1 MPVVGVG
8 EILVRP
14 SFKDFQREVG
24 AEVDGAVEKVG
35 PKAGRT
41 LGDRINGAMT
51 KALKVGAVAV
61 GVAAGAAL
69 VGGFKSAVDQQTS
82 KKVLAGLYG
91 SVKEAEDM
99 MTSLRKVSKKSP
111 IDYSTYLKAAESLA
125 YSGVE
130 GEAATKTLENVGKA
144 ITAAGGSSEDMDV
157 ATDSVMKMVNA
168 GKVSLDSLQQ
178 LSGSGVPIISGLA
191 EHFGVSMEDI
201 NKMASKGEIGLE
213 DVTSV
218 MEKGTGKTFQ
228 TMIKAGEEA
237 SQSFGNQMKIAKDNV
252 VAALGTSMLPLLDR
266 LAPLVG
272 KVGDAITTAI
282 SKIPGLVDKITPFFK
297 MLWDNKEVVGILVSG
312 MLAYLAVT
320 KTLAAFTAIKTFLA
334 GTTLAQQGLN
344 AAMRANPI
352 GFVITLITLLVG
364 TLVWLYKNNETA
376 RRIMDAAWTGIKN
389 AVKFAWENVIKPAFQ
404 AISSFVKNVLGP
416 IFSWLYQNVIKPVW
430 TAIKTAIVVA
440 IAAVIVVYKSIQ
452 WFMKNVLGPAFR
464 WLYNSVIKPV
474 WNAIKSAIKWAW
486 DKIIKP
492 VFAAIKWFI
501 DNALAP
507 TFRWLYN
514 SVIKPVWD
522 AIKSAIKWAWERVIK
537 PAFKAIKWYIDNVLA
552 PVFRWLYKNVIK
564 PVWDWIK
571 DKITN
576 TWNNKIKPIF
586 QALGNFIKDKV
597 APTFKKGVD
606 KIKNIWDSIKS
617 FAKKPISFVIDT
629 VINKGLIGAFN
640 KVAKWVPGVKT
651 LSKVKVPGFD
661 RGGWTGP
668 GRRLQEAGV
677 VHADEF
683 VFQKKST
690 RKLRKQIGL
699 AGLNH
704 MNRYGELP
712 EGYAG
717 GGLVRRPV
725 GGRVTSGFGAGR
737 GKYPHAGIDFAVPIG
752 TAVRAA
758 LDGVVRKAQW
768 NAVNGRSGKGMLLDH
783 PGNRSTYYGHLS
795 SWMAK
800 VGDQVK
806 QGQAIAR
813 SGNTGRSTGPH
824 LHFETWSGKKPLNPA
839 RFLGGDVLPQG
850 AKGSGGGFDPFA
862 ALRGIKDKMLKK
874 LTDKFPGGAH
884 LLDVVKGVGGKLLD
898 GVPELIRNLSSRA
911 GDWVGDKAGQIANGV
926 GVAANKVQVR
936 AAALPYGWGVGAQWK
951 ALSQLVN
958 KESSWDTK
966 AANPT
971 TSARGLFQKM
981 TSLHGPVAKTAA
993 GQAKWGLNYI
1003 QGRYGTP
1010 LNAWNHHKKNNSY
1023 ADGGHV
1029 TGPATYLHDKG
1040 GVVNPGLNSILNA
1053 SRKPE
1058 ALLNG
1063 KQWDAAFT
1071 AIRLASHNQGAG
1083 DINFN
1088 GPVGAQP
1095 KEVVE
1100 VIRTEKRRAQAM
1112 AGWGANG

>member
-24 AEVDGAVEKVG
+24 AEVDQAVEKVG
-35 PKAGRT
+35 PRAGRT

-130 GEAATKTLENVGKA
+130 GEKATKTLENVGKA

-201 NKMASKGEIGLE
+201 NKMASKGQIGLE

-266 LAPLVG
+266 LAPMVG
-272 KVGDAITTAI
+272 KVGDAITAAI
-282 SKIPGLVDKITPFFK
+282 SKIPGLVERIAPFFK

-352 GFVITLITLLVG
+352 GIVITAITLLVG
-364 TLVWLYKNNETA
+364 ALVWLYKNNETA

-389 AVKFAWENVIKPAFQ
+389 AVKFAWEKVIRPAFQ
-404 AISSFVKNVLGP
+404 AIAGFVKNVLGP
-416 IFSWLYQNVIKPVW
+416 IFSWLYQNIIKPVW
-430 TAIKTAIVVA
+430 HGIKVAIVVA
-440 IAAVIVVYKSIQ
+440 IAAVMVVYKAIQ
-452 WFMKNVLGPAFR
+452 WFMKNVLGPAFK
-464 WLYNSVIKPV
+464 WLYNKVIKPV
-474 WNAIKSAIKWAW
+474 WDAIKSAISWAW

-492 VFAAIKWFI
+492 VFAAIKW
-501 DNALAP
+501 
-507 TFRWLYN
+507 
-514 SVIKPVWD
+514 
-522 AIKSAIKWAWERVIK
+522 
-537 PAFKAIKWYIDNVLA
+537 YIDNVLG
-552 PVFRWLYKNVIK
+552 PVFRWLYRSVIK

-571 DKITN
+571 NKITD
-576 TWNNKIKPIF
+576 TWNKKIKPIF
-586 QALGNFIKDKV
+586 QALGSFIKEHV
-597 APTFKKGVD
+597 APVFKKGVD
-606 KIKNIWDSIKS
+606 KIKNIWDSIKA
-617 FAKKPISFVIDT
+617 FAKKPIKFVIDT
-629 VINKGLIGAFN
+629 VINKGLIPAFN
-640 KVAKWVPGVKT
+640 KVAGWVPGVDK
-651 LSKVKVPGFD
+651 LDPISVKGFD
-661 RGGWTGP
+661 QGGYTGP
-668 GRRLQEAGV
+668 GHRLKPAGI
-677 VHADEF
+677 VHAGEV
-683 VFQKKST
+683 VFDQDAVAK
-690 RKLRKQIGL
+690 
-699 AGLNH
+699 AGGPQALDAFR
-704 MNRYGELP
+704 MSLKR
-712 EGYAG
+712 GYAG
-717 GGLVRRPV
+717 GGIVRRPV

-737 GKYPHAGIDFAVPIG
+737 GRYPHAGIDFAVPIG
-752 TAVRAA
+752 TAVKAA
-758 LDGVVRKAQW
+758 LDGVVRKAGW
-768 NAVNGRSGKGMLLDH
+768 NAVTGRTGKGMLVDH

-795 SWMAK
+795 SWIAK
-800 VGDQVK
+800 IGDQVK

-813 SGNTGRSTGPH
+813 SGNTGNSTGPH
-824 LHFETWSGKKPLNPA
+824 LHFETWSGNKPLNPA

-850 AKGSGGGFDPFA
+850 AEGSGGGLDVFA
-862 ALRGIKDKMLKK
+862 ALRGIKDKLLGK
-874 LTDKFPGGAH
+874 LTGAFPGGGH
-884 LLDVVKGVGGKLLD
+884 MLDLVKGVAGKALTAIPNFIKNKLA
-898 GVPELIRNLSSRA
+898 SA
-911 GDWVGDKAGQIANGV
+911 GDWLGEKTGKIASGV
-926 GVAANKVQVR
+926 GAAANKAQVR
-936 AAALPYGWGVGAQWK
+936 SAALKYGWSTGANWD
-951 ALSQLVN
+951 ALSTIIQ
-958 KESSWDTK
+958 KESGWDTK
-966 AANPT
+966 AANPHS
-971 TSARGLFQKM
+971 SARGLFQKM
-981 TSLHGPVAKTAA
+981 TSLHGPAAKTAF
-993 GQAKWGLNYI
+993 GQAKWGLDYI
-1003 QGRYGTP
+1003 QGRYGNP
-1010 LNAWNHHKKNNSY
+1010 ISAWAHWQKHHSY
-1023 ADGGHV
+1023 ADGGQV

-1040 GVVNPGLNSILNA
+1040 GVVNPGLNSILNM
-1053 SRKPE
+1053 SKKPE
-1058 ALLNG
+1058 ALLNY
-1063 KQWDAAFT
+1063 KQWDT
-1071 AIRLASHNQGAG
+1071 AHRAMQLATAG
-1083 DINFN
+1083 GGGEF
-1088 GPVGAQP
+1088 VGNLTLDSGEFLGRVRG
-1095 KEVVE
+1095 EVRSEIAGVA
-1100 VIRTEKRRAQAM
+1100 RASAGRRKS
-1112 AGWGANG
+1112 

>member
-24 AEVDGAVEKVG
+24 AEVDEAVEKVG
-35 PKAGRT
+35 PRAGRT

-130 GEAATKTLENVGKA
+130 GEKATKTLENVGKA

-266 LAPLVG
+266 LAPMVG

-404 AISSFVKNVLGP
+404 AISGFVKNVLGP
-416 IFSWLYQNVIKPVW
+416 IFSWLYQNIIKPVW
-430 TAIKTAIVVA
+430 NGIKVAIVVA
-440 IAAVIVVYKSIQ
+440 IAAVMVVYKAIQ
-452 WFMKNVLGPAFR
+452 WFMKNVLGPAFK

-474 WNAIKSAIKWAW
+474 WDAIKKAISWAW

-492 VFAAIKWFI
+492 VFAAIKWYI
-501 DNALAP
+501 DNVLGP
-507 TFRWLYN
+507 VFRWLYN
-514 SVIKPVWD
+514 S
-522 AIKSAIKWAWERVIK
+522 
-537 PAFKAIKWYIDNVLA
+537 
-552 PVFRWLYKNVIK
+552 VIK

-597 APTFKKGVD
+597 APVFKKGVD
-606 KIKNIWDSIKS
+606 KIKSIWDSIKS

-640 KVAKWVPGVKT
+640 KVAGWVPGVKK
-651 LSKVKVPGFD
+651 LDKVKVPGFD

-668 GRRLQEAGV
+668 GKRLQEAGV

-737 GKYPHAGIDFAVPIG
+737 GRYPHAGIDFAVPIG

-850 AKGSGGGFDPFA
+850 AEGSGGGFDPFA
-862 ALRGIKDKMLKK
+862 ALRGIKDKLLSK
-874 LTDKFPGGAH
+874 LTAAFPGGGH
-884 LLDVVKGVGGKLLD
+884 LLDVVKGVGGKLLTA
-898 GVPELIRNLSSRA
+898 VPNFIKDKLASA
-911 GDWVGDKAGQIANGV
+911 GDWIGDKAGKIASGI
-926 GVAANKVQVR
+926 GATANKAQVR
-936 AAALPYGWGVGAQWK
+936 TAALPYGWGVGAQWK
-951 ALSQLVN
+951 ALSQLIN

-981 TSLHGPVAKTAA
+981 TSLHGPVAKTAT

-1003 QGRYGTP
+1003 QRRYGTP

-1023 ADGGHV
+1023 ADGGQV

-1040 GVVNPGLNSILNA
+1040 GVVNPGLNSILNM
-1053 SRKPE
+1053 SKKPE
-1058 ALLNG
+1058 ALLNY
-1063 KQWDAAFT
+1063 KQWDT
-1071 AIRLASHNQGAG
+1071 AHRAMQLATAG
-1083 DINFN
+1083 
-1088 GPVGAQP
+1088 GVGEFVGNLTLDSGEFLGRVRG
-1095 KEVVE
+1095 EVRSELAGVA
-1100 VIRTEKRRAQAM
+1100 RATAGRRK
-1112 AGWGANG
+1112 